1 MGMYMICVRMKEAW
15 LLLFPWEV
23 FPYRVAVKGS
33 WKNRGDFVI
42 KKKTLTLEEL
52 HLILYVKPRLMKPG
66 LPCQPPCFWLETPA
80 LSFCHAA
87 WTNLS
92 LRFPLYP
99 PPQNRPW
106 DTERWL
112 WIFVSL
118 HLQSEIIWEE
128 SLTDQYEQEGWLQ
141 EAKPVYPYHLNH
153 KFHTDEIPKGIA
165 GIWHFLPG
173 QGLQE
178 PACYSPALWLEEWS
192 SPSWPWP
199 VPCLDFS
206 MGKGLEDAALPHC
219 DEVLQSSTPEGNSN
233 SMILTKKRNIN

>member
-33 WKNRGDFVI
+33 WKKRGDFVI

-80 LSFCHAA
+80 LSFCH
-87 WTNLS
+87 TLS
-92 LRFPLYP
+92 RCHRFPLYP

-118 HLQSEIIWEE
+118 HLQYNLGGIFNWPVWAGGLITGSKTCLPVPFKPQISHRWN
-128 SLTDQYEQEGWLQ
+128 SKGNSWNMTD
-141 EAKPVYPYHLNH
+141 
-153 KFHTDEIPKGIA
+153 
-165 GIWHFLPG
+165 FLPG

-206 MGKGLEDAALPHC
+206 MGKGPEDAALPHC